1 MKTLDI
7 AQSRAPGWARAAWRE
22 PFDRWWDRCLTSQSF
37 YRWSVSNPLTRW
49 FTRRRSRQVFDLMA
63 GFVYSQILLAC
74 VRLHIFT
81 RVQDQPQS
89 LDALAEQTQVNPAAL
104 QRLLNSAVAL
114 QLLTLRGDRCYGLGP
129 LGAPVAAFDGIRA
142 MIEHHAT
149 LYQDLSD
156 PVALLR
162 DALPTAQM
170 EGYWP
175 YVSSEDPA
183 RLQQAPDDSFS
194 RYSALMSAS
203 QPFVVDEILAAYSFH
218 DHRRVMDVGGGQG
231 TFVTRLARHAPHLQL
246 DLFDLPPVAQL
257 ARKNIERQGLSHRIR
272 ANGGSFLVDALPTD
286 ADLATLIRIA
296 HDHPDHDVLT
306 LLKAIHRALPPGGT
320 LLLAEPMA
328 QDDPQAAQGDAY
340 FHFYLLAMGSG
351 RLRTRHELSSLMER
365 AGFCLIEAVPTQI
378 PLHTQILIG
387 RKSRCLP

>member
-1 MKTLDI
+1 MKSLDI
-7 AQSRAPGWARAAWRE
+7 AQSRAPGWARAPWRQ
-22 PFDRWWDRCLTSQSF
+22 PLDRWWDKCLTSERF

-74 VRLHIFT
+74 VRLEIFQL
-81 RVQDQPQS
+81 VQDQPQS
-89 LDALAEQTQVNPAAL
+89 LQALAQRTQVEPAAL
-104 QRLLNSAVAL
+104 QRLLHSAVAL
-114 QLLTLRGDRCYGLGP
+114 ELLTLRGDQLYGLGP

-142 MIEHHAT
+142 MVEHHAT

-162 DALPTAQM
+162 GTLPSAQT

-175 YVSSEDPA
+175 YVSPDDPA
-183 RLQQAPDDSFS
+183 RMRAASHEAFS

-203 QPFVVDEILAAYSFH
+203 QPFVVDEILAAYSFEEH
-218 DHRRVMDVGGGQG
+218 QRVLDVGGGQA
-231 TFVTRLARHAPHLQL
+231 TFLTRLARHAPHLQL
-246 DLFDLPPVAQL
+246 ELFDLPPVAQL
-257 ARKNIERQGLSHRIR
+257 ARENIERQGLSHRIR
-272 ANGGSFLVDALPTD
+272 ATGGSFLENPLPAS
-286 ADLATLIRIA
+286 ADLVTLIRIA

-306 LLKAIHRALPPGGT
+306 LLKAIHLALPAGGT

-328 QDDPQAAQGDAY
+328 HDDQEHPQGDAY

-351 RLRTRHELSSLMER
+351 RLRTRHELSSLMEQ
-365 AGFCLIEAVPTQI
+365 AGFCLVEPVPTQI

-387 RKSRCLP
+387 RKTRCLP